1 MAVVVLTGVLT
12 LSARSAP
19 RVAAV
24 EPSAA
29 PGVVETMSRD
39 VTGAARSGGDASVSA
54 DGRYVAF
61 TSSEELDSDIST
73 LRRNVYV
80 RDRLAGETFLIS
92 RGQIVAGDR
101 VFGEQSADGDS
112 YAPSISAD
120 GRYVAFITT
129 ATNLHTGDTDRSPDV
144 IICDRNPRGDGVFD
158 QRAPTGFMDYRFVY
172 AGKPTMVKGERIT
185 GNREAVP
192 SLAAQGTAVAWQNV
206 VPAASGGRE
215 HSEVFVTRLAKDQ
228 RGRVNPAG
236 VHRVRV
242 RVPGQ
247 RVVEASSPALSAD
260 GRDLV
265 ATVVLASSPTTG
277 VSGVVGIDLATGR
290 QSRLD
295 VDEHHAPFKSR
306 PGALDTRAGMPGAGE
321 PVVSGSGRVVAFS
334 FTPSPGAPSQVVLVD
349 RDLDGNTVLG
359 PGAGEETQSQV
370 VSRDTDGSVVDGTR
384 PGLSADGR
392 YVAFVSTDPR
402 AYGVEGPARGE
413 ARVVVRDRH
422 ADAERGRGAR
432 AGQLG
437 QAVAV
442 DQAVGTAGGAPVLS
456 ADGAV
461 VAFTSAGRSAGD
473 RRVLAHAF
481 LPGLRASSGM
491 RWEDTAVTQHSEGV
505 LTLEHTGFGP
515 LSIGAVRVGGVHG
528 DDFQVLPSSTCRKAV
543 LHRGDTCRVAVRFAP
558 EAPGVRSAAVRV
570 SFRGPGTGL
579 TVPVR
584 GLALAE
590 VRSVSV
596 DDEAP
601 DFGARGVGG
610 AALERPLTVT
620 NSGTVPL
627 TVSSAKINGPG
638 HPDDYRI
645 TDNTCTTPLPPTH
658 TCTLTL
664 THTPKPPAPATPP
677 SPSTP
682 PPRTSPSP
690 STPPAPAEP
699 SASTR
704 APSASGPPASTT
716 RAPPA
721 PSPSPTAAPIP

>member
-1 MAVVVLTGVLT
+1 
-12 LSARSAP
+12 
-19 RVAAV
+19 
-24 EPSAA
+24 
-29 PGVVETMSRD
+29 
-39 VTGAARSGGDASVSA
+39 
-54 DGRYVAF
+54 
-61 TSSEELDSDIST
+61 
-73 LRRNVYV
+73 
-80 RDRLAGETFLIS
+80 
-92 RGQIVAGDR
+92 
-101 VFGEQSADGDS
+101 
-112 YAPSISAD
+112 
-120 GRYVAFITT
+120 
-129 ATNLHTGDTDRSPDV
+129 
-144 IICDRNPRGDGVFD
+144 
-158 QRAPTGFMDYRFVY
+158 
-172 AGKPTMVKGERIT
+172 
-185 GNREAVP
+185 
-192 SLAAQGTAVAWQNV
+192 
-206 VPAASGGRE
+206 
-215 HSEVFVTRLAKDQ
+215 
-228 RGRVNPAG
+228 
-236 VHRVRV
+236 
-242 RVPGQ
+242 
-247 RVVEASSPALSAD
+247 
-260 GRDLV
+260 
-265 ATVVLASSPTTG
+265 
-277 VSGVVGIDLATGR
+277 
-290 QSRLD
+290 
-295 VDEHHAPFKSR
+295 
-306 PGALDTRAGMPGAGE
+306 
-321 PVVSGSGRVVAFS
+321 
-334 FTPSPGAPSQVVLVD
+334 
-349 RDLDGNTVLG
+349 
-359 PGAGEETQSQV
+359 
-370 VSRDTDGSVVDGTR
+370 
-384 PGLSADGR
+384 
-392 YVAFVSTDPR
+392 
-402 AYGVEGPARGE
+402 
-413 ARVVVRDRH
+413 
-422 ADAERGRGAR
+422 
-432 AGQLG
+432 
-437 QAVAV
+437 
-442 DQAVGTAGGAPVLS
+442 
-456 ADGAV
+456 
-461 VAFTSAGRSAGD
+461 
-473 RRVLAHAF
+473 
-481 LPGLRASSGM
+481 M